1 MAETHQ
7 DQADALWG
15 YPSEGESRWWAAM
28 AVVAALLL
36 QIRLPEKLTIGPRYL
51 LPALEMALLVPL
63 VVANPSRFSRSSRDT
78 RWLSVTLIAIVNAD
92 NIVSLALLI
101 RRLLHGG
108 QLSSGSLNGRALVY
122 SAISIWLTGVLV
134 FGLWYWEIDRGG
146 PVKRC
151 TTDHGPPDFLFPQME
166 NPGVARTPWTPHFI
180 DYMYL
185 SLTNSTAF
193 SPTDVLPLTRQA
205 KAIMAAQSVAS
216 LATVA
221 VVGARAVNIL
231 S

>member
-1 MAETHQ
+1 
-7 DQADALWG
+7 
-15 YPSEGESRWWAAM
+15 
-28 AVVAALLL
+28 VVN
-36 QIRLPEKLTIGPRYL
+36 
-51 LPALEMALLVPL
+51 V
-63 VVANPSRFSRSSRDT
+63 
-78 RWLSVTLIAIVNAD
+78 D
-92 NIVSLALLI
+92 NIVSLGLLI
-101 RRLLHGG
+101 HRLLAGSTANGG
-108 QLSSGSLNGRALVY
+108 QLSGRSLVY
-122 SAISIWLTGVLV
+122 SAVSIWFTSVLV

-151 TTDHGPPDFLFPQME
+151 WVDHGPPDFLFAQME
-166 NPGVARTPWTPHFI
+166 NPGVTHERWSPHFI

-205 KAIMAAQSVAS
+205 KAIMAAQSLAS
-216 LATVA
+216 LATIA